1 MTASAHLAFPVYCL
15 AFDKTGRYF
24 VTGADDCLVKV
35 FYIGAARSNA
45 STQRTFSYG
54 SNDHSAVLVCTLRG
68 HAGVICDVDVSADNA
83 FLATA
88 SDDGDVRVW
97 GLKDGTPIA
106 ILRGHTD
113 GANMV
118 RTDWES
124 FNTFL

>member
-45 STQRTFSYG
+45 STQCTFSYG

-106 ILRGHTD
+106 ILRGHRD